1 MSTRADNFTQIQKI
15 SDLFSDFM
23 TDLTLHPITGDVTR
37 VKNEVSVRQ
46 SIKNLILTNYGERL
60 FQPTIGSN
68 VNRSLF
74 EPNDNVLAED
84 LRYHIAKTIEDFE
97 PRAQVQI
104 IDVQPFLDDN
114 RININIVYSLINSTQ
129 LQSVDL
135 ILRRVR

>member
-1 MSTRADNFTQIQKI
+1 MSTRADNFTQTQKI
-15 SDLFSDFM
+15 PDLFSDFM
-23 TDLTLHPITGDVTR
+23 TDLTPHPITGDVTR
-37 VKNEVSVRQ
+37 VKNEVSVKQ

-104 IDVQPFLDDN
+104 IDVQPFPDDN
-114 RININIVYSLINSTQ
+114 RIKINIVYSLINSTQ

>member
-15 SDLFSDFM
+15 PDLFSDFM
-23 TDLTLHPITGDVTR
+23 TDLTPHPITGDVTR

-74 EPNDNVLAED
+74 EPNDDVLAED
-84 LRYHIAKTIEDFE
+84 LRYHIEKTIVDFE
-97 PRAQVQI
+97 PRARVQI
-104 IDVQPFLDDN
+104 IDVQPFPDN
-114 RININIVYSLINSTQ
+114 DKININIVYSLINSTQ

>member
-15 SDLFSDFM
+15 PDIFSDFM
-23 TDLTLHPITGDVTR
+23 TDLTPHPITGDVTR

-60 FQPTIGSN
+60 FQPSIGSN

-74 EPNDNVLAED
+74 EPNDDVLAED
-84 LRYHIAKTIEDFE
+84 LRYHIEKTLVDFE
-97 PRAQVQI
+97 PRARVQL
-104 IDVQPFLDDN
+104 IDVTPLPLEDK
-114 RININIVYSLINSTQ
+114 IAINIVYSLINSTQ